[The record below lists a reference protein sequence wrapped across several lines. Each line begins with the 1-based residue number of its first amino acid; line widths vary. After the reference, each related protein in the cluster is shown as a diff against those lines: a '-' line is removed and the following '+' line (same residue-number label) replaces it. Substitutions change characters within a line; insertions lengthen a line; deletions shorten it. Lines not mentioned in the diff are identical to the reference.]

1 METSQ
6 NFKGRSRKLESWWAS
21 YTNENC
27 KAAEV
32 RSMIELG
39 ALERMNWAD
48 GGKKAVRNEGG
59 LGLSDVPRTTLEW
72 KVPDPAA
79 EVTEAAVDPNTVPT
93 RSHCTLL
100 PGLLVP

>member
-39 ALERMNWAD
+39 ALERMN
-48 GGKKAVRNEGG
+48 
-59 LGLSDVPRTTLEW
+59 
-72 KVPDPAA
+72 
-79 EVTEAAVDPNTVPT
+79 
-93 RSHCTLL
+93 
-100 PGLLVP
+100 